1 MPVICIREADELTVR
16 VGDHDI
22 ENPNPALVEL
32 PIDFFILHED
42 YDGSGS
48 GGSDIALVKVP
59 VLILLVS
66 KQSTI
71 SF

>member
-1 MPVICIREADELTVR
+1 MIRIREADELIVR

-42 YDGSGS
+42 YDSGS
-48 GGSDIALVKVP
+48 GGSDIALVKVNFFS
-59 VLILLVS
+59 VEMFCLCLFV
-66 KQSTI
+66 
-71 SF
+71 